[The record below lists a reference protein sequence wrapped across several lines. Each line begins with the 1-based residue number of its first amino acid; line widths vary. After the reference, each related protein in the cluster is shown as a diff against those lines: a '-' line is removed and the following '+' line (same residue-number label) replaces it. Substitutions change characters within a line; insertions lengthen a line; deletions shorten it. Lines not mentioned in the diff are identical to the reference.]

1 MCDHGFINRHTDRQ
15 YTDRQRVI
23 ILHDDNGALC
33 GSAGMV
39 IISKEIPDPGRRP
52 SLGCALSVMVLVL
65 LVAPLQATESP
76 QLLSRIEKERRLGY
90 KYSSHQCTGGG
101 QKLETYPMTWAMR
114 QGKQLSKFPMND
126 AEFRTCKFRNV
137 CLSPDGQLAYYVSN
151 QTFKHT
157 PPEYLPWTGM
167 FHVGHL
173 RGPTIPIK
181 TVVDHV
187 PTAATWHDPATPIFL
202 DAVSWSFNYG
212 HYLID
217 NVLPSWIASRI
228 FNLPFFSIQQLFETR
243 CRQFTTLDAKF
254 ADEKVGYNHS
264 LGSYGQA
271 CLARIEGMHH
281 HFFERPPLFIDELI
295 KPGGAVALAGAG
307 SLCFKTLVAGH
318 GSAFGLKSVELG
330 RAVFLREFRDFVLK
344 RMEAAGHVSPPQENL
359 ILVGQRTSGAAGGRI
374 INDLCSRVK
383 DALSKL
389 DSYYTSKFSVECFVP
404 AEVSLEQEVAT
415 VRRAKVLVSVHGTIS
430 YFALF
435 CRDGTQQISIADPKE
450 YKENQILLYLT
461 HTHLRYLTW
470 DKIHQ
475 LPAVLSLGLASS
487 DEFFEAE

>member
-1 MCDHGFINRHTDRQ
+1 
-15 YTDRQRVI
+15 
-23 ILHDDNGALC
+23 
-33 GSAGMV
+33 
-39 IISKEIPDPGRRP
+39 
-52 SLGCALSVMVLVL
+52 
-65 LVAPLQATESP
+65 
-76 QLLSRIEKERRLGY
+76 
-90 KYSSHQCTGGG
+90 
-101 QKLETYPMTWAMR
+101 MTWAMR

-126 AEFRTCKFRNV
+126 AEFRTCRFRNV
-137 CLSPDGQLAYYVSN
+137 CLSNDGQLAYYVSN

-157 PPEYLPWTGM
+157 PPEFLPWTGM

-187 PTAATWHDPATPIFL
+187 PATASWHDPATPVFL

-217 NVLPSWIASRI
+217 NVLPSWFASRI
-228 FNLPFFSIQQLFETR
+228 FNLPFSSIQQLFETR

-254 ADEKVGYNHS
+254 ADQKVGYNHS
-264 LGSYGQA
+264 LGTYGQA
-271 CLARIEGMHH
+271 CLARVEGMHH
-281 HFFERPPLFIDELI
+281 HFFERPPLFVDELI
-295 KPGGAVALAGAG
+295 KPGGAVAAAAAG
-307 SLCFKTLVAGH
+307 LCFNTLVAGH
-318 GSAFGLKSVELG
+318 GSTFGLKSVELG
-330 RAVFLREFRDFVLK
+330 RAVLVREFRDVVLK
-344 RMEAAGHVSPPQENL
+344 KMEAAGQRFPPQENL
-359 ILVGQRTSGAAGGRI
+359 ILVGQRTPGAAGGRI

-383 DALSKL
+383 DALTKL
-389 DSYYTSKFSVECFVP
+389 DSYYAAKFTIECFVP

-415 VRRAKVLVSVHGTIS
+415 VRRSKVLISVHGTIS
-430 YFALF
+430 YIALF

-475 LPAVLSLGLASS
+475 LPAVLGLGLASS
-487 DEFFEAE
+487 EDFFEAE